1 MIHIA
6 FRKGGQIYSRH
17 FLLRSVSCV
26 IRDSEEI
33 RRGTTYTF
41 DTAYTGT
48 AFTVEWEKVML
59 QDKPEAG
66 AFTFQVTLH
75 QNGDIVFVYSVIPLV
90 IEEIEDKTH
99 PVKVGLSDAYIMDR
113 TVFCE
118 FAPCSR
124 ILSAFNRLHKS
135 CNRAG

>member
-1 MIHIA
+1 
-6 FRKGGQIYSRH
+6 
-17 FLLRSVSCV
+17 
-26 IRDSEEI
+26 
-33 RRGTTYTF
+33 
-41 DTAYTGT
+41 
-48 AFTVEWEKVML
+48 ML

-90 IEEIEDKTH
+90 VELIEDTMH

-118 FAPCSR
+118 CTAR
-124 ILSAFNRLHKS
+124 ERERKLSNSFVVVV
-135 CNRAG
+135 

>member
-1 MIHIA
+1 
-6 FRKGGQIYSRH
+6 
-17 FLLRSVSCV
+17 VV
-26 IRDSEEI
+26 
-33 RRGTTYTF
+33 
-41 DTAYTGT
+41 
-48 AFTVEWEKVML
+48 L

-90 IEEIEDKTH
+90 VEQIEDTMH

-118 FAPCSR
+118 CPASLVTQLVCLAR
-124 ILSAFNRLHKS
+124 NLA
-135 CNRAG
+135 